1 MTFQEAYD
9 IVEKALLETSGWFP
23 KDTYEALD
31 VLEELVR
38 EVADEEPIGYGLEI
52 GQ

>member
-9 IVEKALLETSGWFP
+9 IVENALLENCGWFP
-23 KDTYEALD
+23 GKTYEALD
-31 VLEELVR
+31 VLKELVR